1 MTRNSLAE
9 GRNSLVMDILQENA
23 SRRALGDCYGY
34 RFENVALMGCE
45 WASHIAVAVDN
56 NRRPLVEEA
65 NWMER

>member
-1 MTRNSLAE
+1 
-9 GRNSLVMDILQENA
+9 MDILQENA